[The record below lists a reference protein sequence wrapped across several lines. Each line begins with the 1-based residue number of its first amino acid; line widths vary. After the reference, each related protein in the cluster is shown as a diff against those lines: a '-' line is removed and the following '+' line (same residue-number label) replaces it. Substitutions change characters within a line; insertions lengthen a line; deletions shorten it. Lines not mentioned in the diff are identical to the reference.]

1 MSKTAPCRE
10 CGEQTDASDRL
21 CLDCWGGADA
31 NARDFGRRDD
41 PPRRPA
47 QVLPIVTPKK
57 TNP

>member
-1 MSKTAPCRE
+1 MTPTAPCRE

-31 NARDFGRRDD
+31 NTRDFDRRDD

-47 QVLPIVTPKK
+47 QVLPIVAPKK